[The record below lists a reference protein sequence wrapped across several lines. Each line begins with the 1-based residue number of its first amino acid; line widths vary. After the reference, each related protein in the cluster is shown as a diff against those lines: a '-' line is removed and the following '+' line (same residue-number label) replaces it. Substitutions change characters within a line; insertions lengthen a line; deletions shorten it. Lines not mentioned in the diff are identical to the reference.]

1 MTTQR
6 GPLHGVRVIDLSTV
20 LSGPLAT
27 VLLADQGADVIKIE
41 APGAGDLT
49 RMVGSRNNDMTAMF
63 CLANR
68 GKRSLVLDLSGESG
82 RAVLRR
88 LVEHADVLI
97 QNFRPGVADRMG
109 IGYDELGAVNPSLIY
124 VSIAGFGFDG
134 PLANLR
140 VYDNLIQAV
149 SGMAAVQGDAGEPRP
164 VQNLVCD
171 KITALTA
178 AQATTA
184 ALLARANGASGQ
196 HIRISMLDATVSFL
210 WPDAGTAATLLSEDA
225 TIMAPREGSSLTRH
239 RDGWTTCAPVSDAEF
254 QGWCRA
260 YGAPEL
266 ADDPRFATGR
276 QRLASPE
283 LAAERRRVIERASEL
298 TVAEALERLAAEG
311 VGAVPVLDV
320 DELPAHPQALANG
333 TFAERTHPI
342 AGPMREPAPVAR
354 FSETPATLGAP
365 APLMGE
371 HTDEILR
378 GAGLSDAEISE
389 LRAAGTVR

>member
-1 MTTQR
+1 MHER
-6 GPLHGVRVIDLSTV
+6 GPLLGVRVIDLSTV

-82 RAVLRR
+82 RTVLRR
-88 LVEHADVLI
+88 LAETADVLV
-97 QNFRPGVADRMG
+97 QNFRPGVAERMG
-109 IGYDELGAVNPSLIY
+109 IGYDELRVVNPGLIY

-149 SGMAAVQGDAGEPRP
+149 SGMAMVQGDADEPRP

-184 ALLARANGASGQ
+184 ALLARAGGAPGQ
-196 HIRISMLDATVSFL
+196 HVRISMLDATVSFL
-210 WPDAGTAATLLSEDA
+210 WPDAGTAATLLSDDA
-225 TIMAPREGSSLTRH
+225 TVVPPRDGSSLMRH
-239 RDGWTTCAPVSDAEF
+239 RDGWTTSAPVSDAEF
-254 QGWCRA
+254 RGWCRA
-260 YGAPEL
+260 FGAPEL

-276 QRLASPE
+276 QRLTSPD
-283 LAAERRRVIERASEL
+283 LAAERRRVIDRASDL

-320 DELPAHPQALANG
+320 KDLPSHPQALCNG
-333 TFAERTHPI
+333 TFVERTHPV
-342 AGPMREPAPVAR
+342 AGPMREPAPAAR
-354 FSETPATLGAP
+354 FSATPATVGVP

-371 HTDEILR
+371 HTDDVLREAGWSDSEIR
-378 GAGLSDAEISE
+378 D
-389 LRAAGTVR
+389 LRAAGTVG

>member
-1 MTTQR
+1 MDER

-68 GKRSLVLDLSGESG
+68 GKRSLVLDLSGERG
-82 RAVLRR
+82 RVVLRR
-88 LVEHADVLI
+88 LAENADVI
-97 QNFRPGVADRMG
+97 VQNFRPGVADRMG
-109 IGYDELGAVNPSLIY
+109 IGYDELRAVNPRLVY

-134 PLANLR
+134 PLADLR

-149 SGMAAVQGDAGEPRP
+149 SGMAAVQGDGQEPRP

-171 KITALTA
+171 KITALTV

-184 ALLARANGASGQ
+184 APLARANGAPGQ

-210 WPDAGTAATLLSEDA
+210 WPDAGTAATLLSDEA
-225 TIMAPREGSSLTRH
+225 TVMPPRESSSLTRH
-239 RDGWTTCAPVSDAEF
+239 RDGWTTSAPVSDAEF
-254 QGWCRA
+254 RGWCRA
-260 YGAPEL
+260 FGAPEL

-276 QRLASPE
+276 QRLTSPD
-283 LAAERRRVIERASEL
+283 LAAERRRVLDRASDL

-311 VGAVPVLDV
+311 VGAVPVVAVED
-320 DELPAHPQALANG
+320 LPAHPQALCNG
-333 TFAERTHPI
+333 TFVERTHPI

-354 FSETPATLGAP
+354 FSATPATVGQP
-365 APLMGE
+365 APVMGE

-378 GAGLSDAEISE
+378 EAGLSEAEITE
-389 LRAAGTVR
+389 LRATGTVF

>member
-1 MTTQR
+1 MHER
-6 GPLHGVRVIDLSTV
+6 GPLQGVRVIDLSTV

-82 RAVLRR
+82 RTVLRR
-88 LVEHADVLI
+88 LAETADVLI
-97 QNFRPGVADRMG
+97 QNFRPGVAERMG
-109 IGYDELGAVNPSLIY
+109 IGYDELRVVNPSLVY

-149 SGMAAVQGDAGEPRP
+149 SGMAMVQGDANEPRP

-184 ALLARANGASGQ
+184 ALLARAGGAPGQ

-210 WPDAGTAATLLSEDA
+210 WPDAGTAATLLSDDA
-225 TIMAPREGSSLTRH
+225 TVVPPRDGSSLTRH
-239 RDGWTTCAPVSDAEF
+239 RDGWTTSAPVSDAEF
-254 QGWCRA
+254 RGWCRA
-260 YGAPEL
+260 FGAPEL

-276 QRLASPE
+276 QRLTSPD
-283 LAAERRRVIERASEL
+283 
-298 TVAEALERLAAEG
+298 LAAEG
-311 VGAVPVLDV
+311 VGAVPVLDMK
-320 DELPAHPQALANG
+320 DLPSHPQALSNG
-333 TFAERTHPI
+333 TFVERTHPV
-342 AGPMREPAPVAR
+342 AGPMREPAPAAR
-354 FSETPATLGAP
+354 FSATPAAVGVP

-371 HTDEILR
+371 HTDDILR
-378 GAGLSDAEISE
+378 EAGWSDREIRD
-389 LRAAGTVR
+389 LRAAGTVG